1 MFGFYVY
8 ETACKRIF
16 ENLTSTFH
24 KVHLDQT
31 YFTDKISNRGVG
43 KNEDL
48 VVNSILWNS

>member
-31 YFTDKISNRGVG
+31 LFTVKLAIRGVG

-48 VVNSILWNS
+48 VVNSIL